1 MAKKDASKDD
11 AETEKKG
18 SSIGKILIWVVIG
31 LMLVVGSAGAA
42 LYMTGGLDS
51 LLGKGKGSDEGDQS
65 EAAASAAA
73 SESAPVKPL
82 KPPRYMSLDPPF
94 VVNFEDQ
101 GMLRYLQISVSV
113 MGRDEAVMDM
123 VLSHSPQIR
132 NDLILLFGNQD
143 YALLNSAE
151 GKEKLRER
159 ALEKVQEI
167 LRREIGQPG
176 IEAVYFT
183 NFVMQ

>member
-1 MAKKDASKDD
+1 MAKKETGKDGGE
-11 AETEKKG
+11 AEKKG
-18 SSIGKILIWVVIG
+18 SALGKILLWVVVG
-31 LMLVVGSAGAA
+31 LVLVAGTAGAT

-51 LLGKGKGSDEGDQS
+51 LLGKAAGSTEGDPSAPAQ
-65 EAAASAAA
+65 SAAVQA
-73 SESAPVKPL
+73 PAPVKPL
-82 KPPRYMSLDPPF
+82 APPQYLSLDPPF

-113 MGRDEAVMDM
+113 MGRDKAVMDL

-132 NDLILLFGNQD
+132 NDLIMLFGNQD
-143 YALLNSAE
+143 YATLNSAE
-151 GKEKLRER
+151 GKEKLRQQ
-159 ALEKVQEI
+159 ALEKIQEI

-176 IEAVYFT
+176 VEAVYFT